1 MVTILKNLIHC
12 IGEEWSS
19 TTAIT
24 IMITSSPPSS
34 NWLYEAD
41 HHHHNQCHHLT
52 TIITMTT
59 LTSINQ
65 SQSHLLSFLLLLF
78 LSLPCWPTPPASLWQ
93 VWLRTSWNHDNND
106 WEVMPSTWYS
116 PSKSCKVDT
125 WGLELPPSV
134 SWDPVRWDDD
144 NNDDDDVLSSKRVDF
159 QRSALI
165 ARMPSIWPGSHQ
177 QAFLFWQFF
186 TELSVLQCHCSV
198 YHCMLC
204 MVDFQ

>member
-1 MVTILKNLIHC
+1 
-12 IGEEWSS
+12 
-19 TTAIT
+19 
-24 IMITSSPPSS
+24 MITSSPPSS

-41 HHHHNQCHHLT
+41 HHHHNQYHHLT

-65 SQSHLLSFLLLLF
+65 SQSYLLSFLLLLF

-93 VWLRTSWNHDNND
+93 VWLRTSWDHDNND
-106 WEVMPSTWYS
+106 GEAMPSTWYS
-116 PSKSCKVDT
+116 PSKSCRVDT

-134 SWDPVRWDDD
+134 SWDPVRWDDE
-144 NNDDDDVLSSKRVDF
+144 NDDDDILSSKRVDF
-159 QRSALI
+159 QRSELI

-186 TELSVLQCHCSV
+186 TELSVLQCHCTV
-198 YHCMLC
+198 YHWMLF